1 MSREL
6 VTTFL
11 DRWQREPG
19 ADAAEILPAIYD
31 ELRAL
36 ARSYLARERI
46 DHTLQPTA
54 LVHEA
59 YLRLVDQERV
69 SWRGRNHFLA
79 VAAIAMRRLLVDHA
93 RGRRRDKRGG
103 DAPKLSLTAAMP
115 VADQDAMADE
125 IVAVDDLLQTLAGF
139 DARAAEVVQCR
150 YFGGLTIEET
160 AAALGLSPM
169 TVKRSWQTARAWLR
183 KELAARDQT

>member
-11 DRWQREPG
+11 DRWQRDQG

-36 ARSYLARERI
+36 ARSYLARERV

-115 VADQDAMADE
+115 VADEDAMADE

-183 KELAARDQT
+183 KELAARGQG